1 MTSNTSRTSRNGL
14 FLVSAG
20 CLFILLSC
28 MMAQPVWL
36 ICSGILLVLWG
47 VILLRR
53 DRKKNG
59 KGKDSR

>member
-1 MTSNTSRTSRNGL
+1 MTSNTSRNGL

-28 MMAQPVWL
+28 MMTQPVWL

-47 VILLRR
+47 GILLRR

-59 KGKDSR
+59 T

>member
-1 MTSNTSRTSRNGL
+1 MTSNTSRNGL

-28 MMAQPVWL
+28 MMTQPVWL

-47 VILLRR
+47 GILLRR

-59 KGKDSR
+59 TGKDSR